1 GDLCVMGGGV
11 GRWHGLGGS
20 FVLVGLS
27 LAAAPALTRA
37 DIDPARLAGIRERMQ
52 RFVDQKD
59 IAGAVTLVGR
69 RDRILS
75 VEAVGNQDITANLPM
90 KPDALFRIA
99 SMTKPITA
107 IGIMILV

>member
-27 LAAAPALTRA
+27 LAAAPALTTA
-37 DIDPARLAGIRERMQ
+37 DIDPGRLAGIRERMQ

-75 VEAVGNQDITANLPM
+75 VEAVGNQDIPANLPM
-90 KPDALFRIA
+90 EPGAPFRIA
-99 SMTKPITA
+99 PLTHPTTA
-107 IGIMILV
+107 IGHMTL